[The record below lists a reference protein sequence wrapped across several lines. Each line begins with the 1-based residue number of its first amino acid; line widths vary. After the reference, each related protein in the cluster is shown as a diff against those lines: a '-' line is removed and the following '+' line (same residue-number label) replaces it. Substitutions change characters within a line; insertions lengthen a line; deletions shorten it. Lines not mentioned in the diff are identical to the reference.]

1 MSTGDEDDVSS
12 AIEWSVDEPPS
23 PSTAGRTDQA
33 ATSAHLQ
40 SVLAHQFAA
49 IQSEQ
54 ELLAVDEIKDKVKL
68 LDHQLTAAHQAI
80 TSMGRG
86 TLFADEV
93 GLGKTIEVGMVLKEM
108 DLRETHNTFLVLTPA
123 QLAPQWQTEMAEKFN
138 LNFVCNYDDEFEGF
152 TAHDRIIASV
162 DTAKS
167 ARFREAVLSRQWDVL
182 VLDEAHYVRNEGTKR
197 YELLKQIEYQEG
209 FFATATPIQNEITD
223 LYNIID
229 LIRPGLL
236 GTRSEFKSRF
246 MVDGEGT
253 QIKNA
258 DDLQRKLNRVMI
270 RNQREET
277 DIDFTNRNVRTNTF
291 EPVAAEDKLYDAV
304 TEYVRA
310 NYSSQDA
317 KHLVL
322 LLLQKEVVS
331 SPSAVL
337 GTINKWL
344 RGDGAATLSKKEKE
358 QLREIKA
365 LAEAVDTTTKQERL
379 REVIETVH
387 DRLEETRLVVFTQ
400 FRPTQEEIAAS
411 ARALDQP
418 VHVVNG
424 DLSSVEKE
432 AVVAEFEQDGGVLVA
447 TDAISEGRNM
457 QFCNVM
463 VNYDLPW
470 NPMKVEQR
478 IGRID
483 RIGQE
488 REVHVFNLALSG
500 TVEEHVLEKLYS
512 KINLFTQSVGGLR
525 EILSRMEKSGTD
537 FEKEVFD
544 RLRTADDHVE
554 MENNF
559 DEMAV
564 DLESNHEAAE
574 RMGDF
579 NNEVFSPF
587 ELGGEAK

>member
-1 MSTGDEDDVSS
+1 MSSRDEDHQSS
-12 AIEWSVDEPPS
+12 AIDWSIDDPPS
-23 PSTAGRTDQA
+23 STEPGVTDT
-33 ATSAHLQ
+33 ATVSSHLQ

-54 ELLAVDEIKDKVKL
+54 DLLAVEEIKDKVKL

-108 DLRETHNTFLVLTPA
+108 DLRDTHNTFLVLTPA
-123 QLAPQWQTEMAEKFN
+123 QLAPQWQGEMAEKFD
-138 LNFVCNYDDEFEGF
+138 LDFVCNYDDAFEGF
-152 TAHDRIIASV
+152 AAHDRIIASV

-167 ARFREAVLSRQWDVL
+167 ARFREDVLSREWDVL

-197 YELLKQIEYQEG
+197 YELLEQIEYREG
-209 FFATATPIQNEITD
+209 FFATATPIQNDITD
-223 LYNIID
+223 LYNIVN

-236 GTRSEFKSRF
+236 GTRSEFKTQH

-258 DDLQRKLNRVMI
+258 DELQRKLNRVMI

-291 EPVAAEDKLYDAV
+291 EPATEEAELYEAV
-304 TEYVRA
+304 TDYVRS

-337 GTINKWL
+337 GTIDKWL
-344 RGDGAATLSKKEKE
+344 RGDGAATISPDEKE
-358 QLREIKA
+358 QLQTIKT
-365 LAEAVDTTTKQERL
+365 LAEAVTTTTKQERL

-387 DRLEETRLVVFTQ
+387 DRLEETRVIVFTQ
-400 FRPTQEEIAAS
+400 FRPTQDEIAAS
-411 ARALDQP
+411 ARALDQA

-432 AVVAEFEQDGGVLVA
+432 AVVAEFEEEGGILVA
-447 TDAISEGRNM
+447 TDAISEGRNL

-500 TVEEHVLEKLYS
+500 TVEEHVLDKLYS

-525 EILSRMEKSGTD
+525 EILSRMEKSGVD

-544 RLRTADDHVE
+544 RLRTADDRVE

-564 DLESNHEAAE
+564 DLESNQQAAE
-574 RMGDF
+574 KMGEF
-579 NNEVFSPF
+579 NKKVFSGF
-587 ELGGEAK
+587 ELGGDAK

>member
-12 AIEWSVDEPPS
+12 AIDWSVDEPPS
-23 PSTAGRTDQA
+23 PSTAGGTDQA
-33 ATSAHLQ
+33 ATSTHLQ

-123 QLAPQWQTEMAEKFN
+123 QLAPQWQAEMAEKFN
-138 LNFVCNYDDEFEGF
+138 LDFVCNYDDEFEGF

-223 LYNIID
+223 LFNIID

-236 GTRSEFKSRF
+236 GTRSEFKSRY

-258 DDLQRKLNRVMI
+258 DELQRKLNRVMI

-291 EPVAAEDKLYDAV
+291 EPVAAEDKLYEAV

>member
-1 MSTGDEDDVSS
+1 MSTGDEDRVSS
-12 AIEWSVDEPPS
+12 AIEWSIDEPPS
-23 PSTAGRTDQA
+23 PPTAGKTEEMA
-33 ATSAHLQ
+33 ASTHLQ
-40 SVLAHQFAA
+40 SILAHQFAA

-123 QLAPQWQTEMAEKFN
+123 QLAPQWQAEMTEKFD
-138 LNFVCNYDDEFEGF
+138 LDFVCNYDDEFEGF
-152 TAHDRIIASV
+152 AAHDRIIASV

-197 YELLKQIEYQEG
+197 YELLEQIEYQEG

-223 LYNIID
+223 LYNIVD

-236 GTRSEFKSRF
+236 GTRSEFKSRY

-258 DDLQRKLNRVMI
+258 DELQRKLNRVMI

-291 EPVAAEDKLYDAV
+291 DPVAAEDKLYEAV
-304 TEYVRA
+304 TEYVRS

-337 GTINKWL
+337 GTIDKWL
-344 RGDGAATLSKKEKE
+344 RGEGAATLSRKEKD
-358 QLREIKA
+358 QLREIKT

-379 REVIETVH
+379 REVIKTVH
-387 DRLEETRLVVFTQ
+387 DRLEETRIVVFTQ
-400 FRPTQEEIAAS
+400 FRPTQDEIAAS

-424 DLSSVEKE
+424 DLSSVQKE

-483 RIGQE
+483 RIGQD

-525 EILSRMEKSGTD
+525 EILSRMEKSGAD

-544 RLRTADDHVE
+544 RLRTADDHIE

-564 DLESNHEAAE
+564 DLESNQQAAE
-574 RMGDF
+574 KMGDF
-579 NNEVFSPF
+579 NNEVFSGF
-587 ELGGEAK
+587 ELGGDAK